1 MRHIRGKRL
10 FETILATLAISITV
24 PFPAR
29 AQQAAPLTLQSALEL
44 ADKQNLDLIAARR
57 QREVAAAGIR
67 IASQRPNP
75 SVNFASAR
83 DAPHQSLF
91 FDQPLEIGGKRG
103 RRMDVAKQEG
113 ALTDAQIAALG
124 RQIRRMTR
132 EAYFNLAFARADTE
146 RLGRVVKLA
155 ERLKNIAQERFNAGA
170 VPELEVIQADLVL
183 ARAKA
188 DYQVAGRHERV
199 AGSQL
204 DTLLN
209 VSSTTAWQLSSPL
222 EQAPPGISL
231 QDVLAKAYDANP
243 ALQQL
248 AQEEK
253 IEESRRRLLKS
264 ERIPDLNLEFGAD
277 FNAPRDYNVG
287 PRGQISVVLP
297 LFSRNQG
304 EIAQSLASQRVL
316 EGEVEATR
324 RAVAGQIES
333 GYLDVA
339 SRQTQV
345 ELYRDNLLP
354 ATRRLESMA
363 EESYRAGKA
372 DILTVLDTQ
381 RNAQDIESQYL
392 QSLFDLQ
399 SAYAALEET
408 VGAPLP

>member
-1 MRHIRGKRL
+1 MRCPGEERSIAAII
-10 FETILATLAISITV
+10 TALALSI
-24 PFPAR
+24 FLNLPAG
-29 AQQAAPLTLQSALEL
+29 AQQAAPLTLQTALDL

-75 SVNFASAR
+75 TVSFATAR

-113 ALTDAQIAALG
+113 VLTDAQIAALA

-132 EAYFNLAFARADTE
+132 EAYFNLAFAQADTE
-146 RLGRVVKLA
+146 RLGRVAKLA
-155 ERLKNIAQERFNAGA
+155 ERLKDTAQERFDAGA

-188 DYQVAGRHERV
+188 DFQVAGQREKV
-199 AGSQL
+199 AASQL
-204 DTLLN
+204 NALLN
-209 VSSTTAWQLSSPL
+209 VASATAWQLSGPL
-222 EQAPPGISL
+222 EQAPPVISL

-248 AQEEK
+248 AQQEK

-277 FNAPRDYNVG
+277 FNSPNDYAVG
-287 PRGQISVVLP
+287 PRGQISLMIP

-304 EIAQSLASQRVL
+304 EIAQSLATQRVL
-316 EGEVEATR
+316 EGQTEATR
-324 RAVAGQIES
+324 RSVAGEVES
-333 GYLDVA
+333 GYLDVE

-345 ELYRDNLLP
+345 ELYRDKLMP
-354 ATRRLESMA
+354 VTRRLESMA
-363 EESYRAGKA
+363 EESYRAGRSN
-372 DILTVLDTQ
+372 ILTVLDAQ
-381 RNAQDIESQYL
+381 RNAQDVESQYL
-392 QSLFDLQ
+392 QSLLDLQ